1 MTGRAIGC
9 AVIGVVVFVAIGIF
23 GLSRALA
30 PSGCPDRLQYAAEA
44 FLPEGTPS
52 ADAAEGKVEIG
63 STFIG
68 LTTRA
73 VYAETAR
80 ASGAEELP
88 EVIVLDCGDGTFLT
102 YRSQLA
108 GEGER

>member
-1 MTGRAIGC
+1 MSGRAIGC

-23 GLSRALA
+23 GLSRAVA

-52 ADAAEGKVEIG
+52 TDAADGMVEIG

-73 VYAETAR
+73 VYAEAPR
-80 ASGAEELP
+80 ASGSEDLP
-88 EVIVLDCGDGTFLT
+88 QVLVLDCDDGTFLT
-102 YRSQLA
+102 YRSQ
-108 GEGER
+108 GEGATP